1 MANQRL
7 DRLIAEN
14 NQFFFATVVSSD
26 AATYSVQIAPTS
38 NKLPALL
45 SGVPLSSITAGL
57 LGIKECVLPQ
67 PNSTVFCFRSDA
79 FTGLILG
86 VVPEQEDLN
95 KADNLP
101 ARTLIGA
108 GDGKTC
114 LNNTQGYGLQVGTSK
129 LNIQNAGRPT
139 DVVDGEY
146 VLANEFGVLLGLY
159 QQFATLKASELAQ
172 VQAFLLDD
180 LVRIISHNYEHLT
193 CMGGS
198 KIYQDGTEMSQ
209 EVNLTHDPV
218 EASGRPNVT
227 GQEAEPVIRLTGRTS
242 VDDKD
247 DFFELRD
254 ERQLPIDR
262 FKGFVGALGDFL
274 HLIFSRPSES
284 QLRAL
289 DGQSTG
295 VFDRGLASV
304 KMGMDG
310 SMALRSLG
318 GIALEKT
325 NWIRVPQRIKAVE
338 EVSNVTTVE
347 AAPIKGFTFDSSVT
361 SKNIPFL
368 HFLQLRDYLA
378 LALEG
383 QAYEKLATTDKFELN
398 NDPKKETPLSEGLPL
413 TPERTGNFY
422 PKTSGV
428 YLMPN
433 GGIVFRDAWGSAL
446 VMEGGNIYLQP
457 AKDLVFQPL
466 RNLIGKIGQNVSFA
480 VQKDID
486 LSSTLGGMRIKTE
499 QAQYLY
505 SASSGIVLHA
515 DASAP
520 AEYYPKDGSITKVG
534 GIVLHAPNSG
544 LVTHA
549 AHSLFKSKGS
559 SVIKSNLSMIDADAR
574 VLLRSGDGFDV
585 FTSGDLLFSAGK
597 NLIGFTEGSAVFVG
611 LENTAL
617 GIRKQTLAVGTM
629 GPVEGLFEKDT
640 FDDWKQKSAD
650 LASNDFQT
658 FSFAYREDSAFDELK
673 FRFLSSQAYGLRDRE
688 DAIPQTMAQQ
698 EDSQFSNL
706 GLVKWEEKAVN
717 DTLPYPGA
725 ELTNMYATASL
736 ANLQFDPTLQ
746 DTYNKAVEHTAIG
759 KIDFADVFKE
769 YRVYA

>member
-1 MANQRL
+1 MSNQRL

-14 NQFFFATVVSSD
+14 NQFFFARVVSSD
-26 AATYSVQIAPTS
+26 AASYSVQIAPTS
-38 NKLPALL
+38 NKLPGLM
-45 SGVPLSSITAGL
+45 SGIPLSSVTASL
-57 LGIKECVLPQ
+57 LGVRECMLPQ

-86 VVPEQEDLN
+86 VVPDQEELN
-95 KADNLP
+95 KAENLP

-108 GDGKTC
+108 GDGKSC
-114 LNNTQGYGLQVGTSK
+114 ANNALGYGPNIGPSK
-129 LNIQNAGRPT
+129 LNILNAGRPT
-139 DVVDGEY
+139 DIVDGEY
-146 VLANEFGVLLGLY
+146 ALVNDFGILLGLY

-180 LVRIISHNYEHLT
+180 LVRIVSHNYEHLT
-193 CMGGS
+193 CMGTS
-198 KIYQDGTEMSQ
+198 KIYQDGSTMTH
-209 EVNLTHDPV
+209 EVNLTHDPI
-218 EASGRPNVT
+218 EAMGVPNVNR
-227 GQEAEPVIRLTGRTS
+227 QEAPPAITLTGKTS

-247 DFFELRD
+247 DFFELKN

-274 HLIFSRPSES
+274 HLIFSRPTEG

-289 DGQSTG
+289 DGQSTN

-310 SMALRSLG
+310 SMAFRSLS

-325 NWIRVPQRIKAVE
+325 NWIRVPQRTKAVE
-338 EVSNVTTVE
+338 EPTDTPTT
-347 AAPIKGFTFDSSVT
+347 APAPLKGFTFDSSVT

-378 LALEG
+378 LTLEG
-383 QAYEKLATTDKFELN
+383 QAYEKVKASDKFELN
-398 NDPKKETPLSEGLPL
+398 DNPKKEAALGEGVAL
-413 TPERTGNFY
+413 TPDRTGNFY
-422 PKTSGV
+422 PKTSGA

-466 RNLIGKIGQNVSFA
+466 RNLVGKIGQNISLA
-480 VQKDID
+480 AQKNID
-486 LSSTLGGMRIKTE
+486 LSSTIGGFRLKTD

-520 AEYYPKDGSITKVG
+520 AEYYPKDNSITNVG

-549 AHSLFKSKGS
+549 AHSLFKSEANA
-559 SVIKSNLSMIDADAR
+559 VIKAGLCMIDADSR

-585 FTSGDLLFSAGK
+585 FTTGDLLFSAGK
-597 NLIGFTEGSAVFVG
+597 NLIGFTEGSALFVG
-611 LENTAL
+611 LQNTAL
-617 GIRKQTLAVGTM
+617 GVQKQTIALGTM

-640 FDDWKQKSAD
+640 FDDWKRKTSE
-650 LASNDFQT
+650 LAQGDFQS
-658 FSFAYREDSAFDELK
+658 FSFGYREDTAFDELK
-673 FRFLSSQAYGLRDRE
+673 FRFPSSQTYGLNEKE
-688 DAIPQTMAQQ
+688 DVIPQTIAQQ

-706 GLVKWEEKAVN
+706 GLVKWEERAVN
-717 DTLPYPGA
+717 ETLPYPGA
-725 ELTNMYATASL
+725 DLTNMYATSSL
-736 ANLQFDPTLQ
+736 TNLQFDPDLK

-759 KIDFADVFKE
+759 KIDFTDVFKE